1 MSLRAGVGAS
11 DLTTSAEGV
20 RIHDPLLAKAL
31 VLDDG
36 GTRLVILALDA
47 LAIGGGLGDIPDSFL
62 PRLRERIESELGIPG
77 GHVLVNASHTHPQGR
92 LLCEDDEQVERSFAA
107 VRQACLH
114 MTEVKVGAGFGHE
127 DRISVNRNLIMKDG
141 RHGAIR
147 YAHPC
152 PPDEE
157 VADTGPIDPAIGVLR
172 FDGLD
177 GRPFAVVYNFA
188 CHLLI
193 GVPDRGVTANMIG
206 FASRTIEE
214 NLGHGAMALFLQGAC
229 GDIVELHFKDVH
241 RPRNCETAG
250 VMLGLSTLR
259 AVRAIATKPDA
270 DLGVLSETIRLPRR
284 TDITARIEARLR
296 EQEELVASL
305 RRTALNFK
313 SFLPL
318 YLKYALSPDY
328 PADYAYRYMQEAKI
342 GSIELTS
349 MDAHNRGNLAR
360 YVANIRTME
369 QLIHIQEDIATM
381 KVHQALNEAAGEP
394 DIPAEVQ
401 AIRIGDCAI
410 VTAPAELLVEVGLQL
425 KQVSPHPFT
434 FVAAFTNGYM
444 HYAPPVDHYDKGGY
458 EVMECLLAP
467 EWRQLY
473 DDKALEL
480 MRRL

>member
-1 MSLRAGVGAS
+1 
-11 DLTTSAEGV
+11 
-20 RIHDPLLAKAL
+20 
-31 VLDDG
+31 
-36 GTRLVILALDA
+36 
-47 LAIGGGLGDIPDSFL
+47 
-62 PRLRERIESELGIPG
+62 
-77 GHVLVNASHTHPQGR
+77 
-92 LLCEDDEQVERSFAA
+92 
-107 VRQACLH
+107 
-114 MTEVKVGAGFGHE
+114 
-127 DRISVNRNLIMKDG
+127 
-141 RHGAIR
+141 
-147 YAHPC
+147 
-152 PPDEE
+152 
-157 VADTGPIDPAIGVLR
+157 
-172 FDGLD
+172 
-177 GRPFAVVYNFA
+177 
-188 CHLLI
+188 
-193 GVPDRGVTANMIG
+193 
-206 FASRTIEE
+206 
-214 NLGHGAMALFLQGAC
+214 
-229 GDIVELHFKDVH
+229 
-241 RPRNCETAG
+241 
-250 VMLGLSTLR
+250 MLGLSTLR

-305 RRTALNFK
+305 RRTTLNFK

-349 MDAHNRGNLAR
+349 MDTHNRGNLAR

-394 DIPAEVQ
+394 DIAAEVQ
-401 AIRIGDCAI
+401 GIRIGDCAI
-410 VTAPAELLVEVGLQL
+410 ITAPAELLVEVGLQL
-425 KQVSPHPFT
+425 KKVSPHPFT
-434 FVAAFTNGYM
+434 FVAAFSNGYI